1 MLFFKRTF
9 PVIIVFLTG
18 VFFTAQY
25 YIPHPLSE
33 LTLTEVVVWDR
44 IIAGLAFVL
53 GIASLC
59 HVHWVRIRRKVPG
72 WGYSLVVYLSMIA
85 TVIAG
90 LWAGGEEKGTLFG
103 WIYNNVFVP
112 LNSTMFSIL
121 AFFIASAAYRAF
133 RARTREATVLLVA
146 AALVMF
152 GRAPFGEYLISG
164 VGILSDWVMN
174 VLNTAAKRAIL
185 IGISLGVVATS
196 IKIIVG
202 IERAYLGGRE

>member
-9 PVIIVFLTG
+9 PVIIAFLMG
-18 VFFTAQY
+18 VAFAAQY

-33 LTLTEVVVWDR
+33 GMLTEVVVWDR
-44 IIAGLAFVL
+44 IIAGLAFAL
-53 GIASLC
+53 GVASLC
-59 HVHWVRIRRKVPG
+59 HLHYVRVRRKVPG
-72 WGYSLVVYLSMIA
+72 WGYSLVLYLAMIA

-90 LWAGGEEKGTLFG
+90 LWASGEEKGTLFG

-152 GRAPFGEYLISG
+152 GRAPFGEYLIPG
-164 VGILSDWVMN
+164 VGILSDWIMN

-185 IGISLGVVATS
+185 IGISLGVIATS